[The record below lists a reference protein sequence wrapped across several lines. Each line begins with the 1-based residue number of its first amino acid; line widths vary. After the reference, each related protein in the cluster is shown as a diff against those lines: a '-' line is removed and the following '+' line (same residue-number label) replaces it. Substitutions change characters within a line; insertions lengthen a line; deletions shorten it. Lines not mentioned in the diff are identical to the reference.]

1 MRKVDWSEGQWEG
14 GGVNELEVIVGY
26 KLKQW
31 EQEGWPGKMASG
43 SLRVDTGHQDSG
55 DGSVIGNERVK
66 DKDGR
71 EDEVVGWRKR

>member
-31 EQEGWPGKMASG
+31 EQEG
-43 SLRVDTGHQDSG
+43 
-55 DGSVIGNERVK
+55 
-66 DKDGR
+66 
-71 EDEVVGWRKR
+71 